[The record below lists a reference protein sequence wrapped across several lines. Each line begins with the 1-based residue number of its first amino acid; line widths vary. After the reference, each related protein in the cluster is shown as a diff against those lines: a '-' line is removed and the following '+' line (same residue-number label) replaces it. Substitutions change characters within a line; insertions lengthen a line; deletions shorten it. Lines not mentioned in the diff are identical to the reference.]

1 MFTKETL
8 ALAALIFVAR
18 VCDVSLGTF
27 RHAMVIRGKRLLSF
41 WIAFFEMLIWVFA
54 VSKVLSDL
62 SAPITAFAYALG
74 FATGTFVGITL
85 EGKLKIGDQA
95 VKVFSSI
102 GDEVA
107 AQLRTDGF
115 RVTTFNGQGRDG
127 EVILLFVQV
136 RRRDVQKVLKLART
150 VDPNCYL
157 VIEDI
162 RWRENALT

>member
-1 MFTKETL
+1 M
-8 ALAALIFVAR
+8 
-18 VCDVSLGTF
+18 
-27 RHAMVIRGKRLLSF
+27 LL
-41 WIAFFEMLIWVFA
+41 
-54 VSKVLSDL
+54 
-62 SAPITAFAYALG
+62 
-74 FATGTFVGITL
+74 ATGTFVGITL

-136 RRRDVQKVLKLART
+136 RRRDAQKVLKLART

>member
-1 MFTKETL
+1 MVTKETL
-8 ALAALIFVAR
+8 TLAALIFVAR

-95 VKVFSSI
+95 VKVFASI

-136 RRRDVQKVLKLART
+136 RRRDAQKVLKLART

>member
-1 MFTKETL
+1 MRW
-8 ALAALIFVAR
+8 V
-18 VCDVSLGTF
+18 
-27 RHAMVIRGKRLLSF
+27 RH
-41 WIAFFEMLIWVFA
+41 W
-54 VSKVLSDL
+54 DL
-62 SAPITAFAYALG
+62 RRHH
-74 FATGTFVGITL
+74 TG
-85 EGKLKIGDQA
+85 GKLKIGTRQS
-95 VKVFSSI
+95 SSI

-115 RVTTFNGQGRDG
+115 RSPRSTAKGDG

-136 RRRDVQKVLKLART
+136 RRRDAQKVLKLART

>member
-18 VCDVSLGTF
+18 VFDVSLGTF
-27 RHAMVIRGKRLLSF
+27 RHAMIIRGKRLLTF

-85 EGKLKIGDQA
+85 ESKLKIGDQA

-102 GDEVA
+102 GHEVA
-107 AQLRTDGF
+107 ARLRSDGF
-115 RVTTFNGQGRDG
+115 RVTAFNGQGRDG

-136 RRRDVQKVLKLART
+136 RRRDAQKVLKLART